1 MMEPLHDKLS
11 FMFISHSILLRMRNV
26 SDKICTENQNTHFV
40 FNIFFFQKIV
50 VFLDNMENYGK
61 VRLAKDYNIIWITI
75 ALRL

>member
-1 MMEPLHDKLS
+1 
-11 FMFISHSILLRMRNV
+11 MFISHSILLRMRNV

-61 VRLAKDYNIIWITI
+61 VRLAKDDNIIWITI
-75 ALRL
+75 ALRLQTHTQNM